1 MLPQKL
7 SLDLMQTQWAQQIN
21 PVLANPL
28 SSTLILKNVSLTP
41 GDNSVN
47 HLLGQKLQGWFIVR
61 MHGNFSQ
68 IYDTQDQNQ
77 IPNLTLQL
85 NSSAAVIID
94 LVVY

>member
-7 SLDLMQTQWAQQIN
+7 TWDLAQTQWAQQIN

-28 SSTLILKNVSLTP
+28 SSTLILKNVSLVP
-41 GDNSVN
+41 GLNSVN
-47 HLLGQKLQGWFIVR
+47 HLLGQNLQGWFIVR
-61 MHGNFSQ
+61 MRGNFSQ

-85 NSSAAVIID
+85 NSSVAVIID
-94 LVVY
+94 LAVF